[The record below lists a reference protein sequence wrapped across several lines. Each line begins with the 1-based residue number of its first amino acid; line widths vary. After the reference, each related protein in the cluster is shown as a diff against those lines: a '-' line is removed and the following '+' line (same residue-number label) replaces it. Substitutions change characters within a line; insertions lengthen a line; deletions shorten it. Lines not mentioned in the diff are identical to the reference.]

1 MKRNRTAIALLVAA
15 AIAAIPRPAGAQ
27 EEDNASPAIAVANP
41 SPTSQT
47 RHPDGKHDAPPP
59 AAKADV
65 AEPNAGRP
73 DPAARTDPSDET
85 STKPDPI
92 QPSPAPTETSGPNP
106 NSIGEMQSAAA
117 TPVLG
122 PTTTTTPATPLPGR
136 KEETKPAPVAQVPGP
151 TTTTMPA
158 PPRMGWKEETGSNR
172 PRLPSWNTHPYPNT
186 PQDSSSS
193 VDFAGWIGVGLSAVV
208 IAGLAGILFLLVRR
222 VPARKDVKDLDE
234 SIKREIVEAVKPY
247 FDKVTDLDL
256 KTRFDTLGRAVSTIG
271 SKIEKQSAVAGEQTR
286 KTETTWSG
294 FKSFFGG
301 KVDEGQKSLSAAVAK
316 LDDMQKQLQD
326 AQRRIA
332 DQSAA
337 CARREADADHKA
349 ADAARALADVEA
361 RVQNAIRE
369 TQSRTREEDRRLSDA
384 RDRELETLK
393 TNVLKAAQEKERD
406 VREELQTL
414 VRELGQ
420 TKLELGTFRERV
432 VNDDK
437 AHQAALAAKES
448 EAAAEI
454 AAIRKE
460 LDDTRASFESRLS
473 TERLKLEKAV
483 ADENETKIKALR
495 SEADEAR
502 KRLSDAEGRHAEEVA
517 GYRKKVEDALNAKAK
532 AEAEGKAALD
542 AVSAEL
548 DKAKSNLEKAIASAE
563 AERTEAASRLAKQ
576 REETEAALADGAALR
591 ARLYPAEFSEAAAFG
606 PLRDS
611 LEDWDARKVP
621 GAEIVKAGLG
631 LFANRALV
639 EPEVWR
645 SALRDISIGL
655 ATVSAKEGRK
665 PAETVAEMA
674 RWAKF
679 LSGLSTPA
687 ARFTLKIPEIG
698 SQVDV
703 GWMDCKSRSVTVRNV
718 SSWAVYG
725 DMGVAYQAKVD

>member
-15 AIAAIPRPAGAQ
+15 ALAAIPRPAGAQ
-27 EEDNASPAIAVANP
+27 
-41 SPTSQT
+41 
-47 RHPDGKHDAPPP
+47 
-59 AAKADV
+59 
-65 AEPNAGRP
+65 
-73 DPAARTDPSDET
+73 DET
-85 STKPDPI
+85 SIPPSPVDTNVTPRAERPIAVVGENDVQLPTGESAVGEPDAALPDPTSKVDL
-92 QPSPAPTETSGPNP
+92 PDGGAGHPAPIPPSTAKPISRASNP
-106 NSIGEMQSAAA
+106 PLAA
-117 TPVLG
+117 P
-122 PTTTTTPATPLPGR
+122 
-136 KEETKPAPVAQVPGP
+136 VPGP
-151 TTTTMPA
+151 TTTTTTTTTIRPGPGDGTDGNRLSRPSLDPHLA
-158 PPRMGWKEETGSNR
+158 PLLPGGSA
-172 PRLPSWNTHPYPNT
+172 P
-186 PQDSSSS
+186 S
-193 VDFAGWIGVGLSAVV
+193 VDFAGWIGVGLSAVA

-222 VPARKDVKDLDE
+222 VPARKDVKNLDE

-256 KTRFDTLGRAVSTIG
+256 KTRFDTLGRAVSAIG
-271 SKIEKQSAVAGEQTR
+271 SKIEKQSAVAGEQTK

-316 LDDMQKQLQD
+316 LDDMLKQLQD

-332 DQSAA
+332 DESAS

-361 RVQNAIRE
+361 RVQTAIRE
-369 TQSRTREEDRRLSDA
+369 TQARTREEMLRLSDA

-393 TNVLKAAQEKERD
+393 ANVIKSAQEKERG

-437 AHQAALAAKES
+437 AHQAALAAKEN

>member
-1 MKRNRTAIALLVAA
+1 M
-15 AIAAIPRPAGAQ
+15 
-27 EEDNASPAIAVANP
+27 
-41 SPTSQT
+41 
-47 RHPDGKHDAPPP
+47 
-59 AAKADV
+59 
-65 AEPNAGRP
+65 
-73 DPAARTDPSDET
+73 
-85 STKPDPI
+85 
-92 QPSPAPTETSGPNP
+92 
-106 NSIGEMQSAAA
+106 
-117 TPVLG
+117 
-122 PTTTTTPATPLPGR
+122 
-136 KEETKPAPVAQVPGP
+136 
-151 TTTTMPA
+151 
-158 PPRMGWKEETGSNR
+158 
-172 PRLPSWNTHPYPNT
+172 
-186 PQDSSSS
+186 
-193 VDFAGWIGVGLSAVV
+193 
-208 IAGLAGILFLLVRR
+208 
-222 VPARKDVKDLDE
+222 
-234 SIKREIVEAVKPY
+234 
-247 FDKVTDLDL
+247 
-256 KTRFDTLGRAVSTIG
+256 
-271 SKIEKQSAVAGEQTR
+271 
-286 KTETTWSG
+286 
-294 FKSFFGG
+294 
-301 KVDEGQKSLSAAVAK
+301 
-316 LDDMQKQLQD
+316 
-326 AQRRIA
+326 
-332 DQSAA
+332 
-337 CARREADADHKA
+337 
-349 ADAARALADVEA
+349 
-361 RVQNAIRE
+361 
-369 TQSRTREEDRRLSDA
+369 
-384 RDRELETLK
+384 
-393 TNVLKAAQEKERD
+393 
-406 VREELQTL
+406 
-414 VRELGQ
+414 
-420 TKLELGTFRERV
+420 
-432 VNDDK
+432 
-437 AHQAALAAKES
+437 
-448 EAAAEI
+448 
-454 AAIRKE
+454 
-460 LDDTRASFESRLS
+460 
-473 TERLKLEKAV
+473 
-483 ADENETKIKALR
+483 
-495 SEADEAR
+495 
-502 KRLSDAEGRHAEEVA
+502 A